1 MVTLTKNTEQN
12 SILTKD
18 LSQNIYNSRVTHT
31 NNFADSSIFLIEL
44 HKLNNAN
51 IVLGS
56 DFFTE
61 VNIISLSSFKN

>member
-1 MVTLTKNTEQN
+1 MVTLAKNTEQN